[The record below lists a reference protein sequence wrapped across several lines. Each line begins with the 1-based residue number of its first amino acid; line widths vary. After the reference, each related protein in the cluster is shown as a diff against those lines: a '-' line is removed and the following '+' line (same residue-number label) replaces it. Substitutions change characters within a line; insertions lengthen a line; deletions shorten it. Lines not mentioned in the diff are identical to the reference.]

1 MKKFF
6 VVLSSV
12 GVISLVG
19 LISWNKQSDRS
30 KTSQLESILSENA
43 LALSE
48 REYYAGYKKCKSK
61 CTVYV
66 GARGKVR
73 LLGGNVI
80 QAGADGVISIDGE
93 ITCCSGG
100 DALCS
105 PIECIDLYT
114 VIR

>member
-6 VVLSSV
+6 ILLSFAGVITLV
-12 GVISLVG
+12 GVV
-19 LISWNKQSDRS
+19 SWGMQSKRS
-30 KTSQLESILSENA
+30 KASQLETILSENA

-48 REYYAGYKKCKSK
+48 REYYAGYKKCTNR

-93 ITCCSGG
+93 VTCHSGG

-114 VIR
+114 IIK